1 MYIIIS
7 FLLACTDTKSE
18 QPKTTVDQK
27 QEQTQATEET
37 KTTKGK
43 PDEKTKVDPKSQTVE
58 SQNPE
63 VKEYVEKA
71 LNTSESE

>member
-7 FLLACTDTKSE
+7 FLLACTDPKNE
-18 QPKTTVDQK
+18 QPKTTANQN

-37 KTTKGK
+37 KTTK
-43 PDEKTKVDPKSQTVE
+43 EKSTEETTEDTKAQTVE

-71 LNTSESE
+71 LNTSDSE